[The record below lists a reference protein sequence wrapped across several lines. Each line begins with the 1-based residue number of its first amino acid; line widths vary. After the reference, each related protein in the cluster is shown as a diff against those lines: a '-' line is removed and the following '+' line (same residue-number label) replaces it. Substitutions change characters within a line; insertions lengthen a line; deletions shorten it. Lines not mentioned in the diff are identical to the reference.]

1 MEVERKRKRDHYL
14 KEYVITVPRGC
25 TFQIKRVEKE
35 GASGNTT
42 YTIRVFQEE
51 DPPNQE
57 PSNPAAGKV
66 DKLQRSLKRFR
77 AIRIQNGMQ
86 HETERFDDVFEAA
99 RPELTRFFEISTD
112 VTPAPALLL
121 CPVRCELFSLSHCI
135 VFSSYSYH
143 MQV

>member
-14 KEYVITVPRGC
+14 KEHVITVPRGC
-25 TFQIKRVEKE
+25 TFQTKREE

-42 YTIRVFQEE
+42 YTVRVFQEE
-51 DPPNQE
+51 DP
-57 PSNPAAGKV
+57 SNSAAGKV
-66 DKLQRSLKRFR
+66 DKLQRALKRFR
-77 AIRIQNGMQ
+77 AIRIQNGQ

-112 VTPAPALLL
+112 ATPAPALLL
-121 CPVRCELFSLSHCI
+121 CPARCELFSLSQCI